1 MTRRFLLATRG
12 QVLCFDYPRRAPAEL
27 APLDDAAPNHAQRR
41 HDAHIHDLR
50 RRLKCDLAPLGPL
63 LRSIDGDAVVAAER
77 ADPRLGP
84 AVAAPGWL
92 SGAIEEPR
100 DLLVGHQARQLA
112 DQRQGV
118 FGHRPAM
125 L

>member
-1 MTRRFLLATRG
+1 MNRK
-12 QVLCFDYPRRAPAEL
+12 
-27 APLDDAAPNHAQRR
+27 PLEDDSPMDEETFAFGSFRLIPAQRMLLER
-41 HDAHIHDLR
+41 Y
-50 RRLKCDLAPLGPL
+50 LAPLGPL
-63 LRSIDGDAVVAAER
+63 AVAIDGNAVVVAER

-125 L
+125 LADPIHPQIQHGVVPTLPMQ